1 MPDTTEERLKTLGPL
16 RVRLAWFFAIAIGSA
31 LAVAAVAEGLR
42 FLILH

>member
-1 MPDTTEERLKTLGPL
+1 MPDTTEDSGKALGPL
-16 RVRLAWFFAIAIGSA
+16 RVRLAWFFAIALGSA